1 MKNSKIKESRCCT
14 AGTKHV
20 QLVNLTVG
28 FGRGPGI
35 DASGV
40 DNVLVLNCTVY
51 GLGTSGV
58 DLSGTNSGERTP
70 FKIAVFYSKTR
81 SLPRQARDLCEEKG
95 RK

>member
-1 MKNSKIKESRCCT
+1 M
-14 AGTKHV
+14 

-58 DLSGTNSGERTP
+58 DLSGTNSGETTP
-70 FKIAVFYSKTR
+70 FSTR
-81 SLPRQARDLCEEKG
+81 KRDRCQDMLGTCV
-95 RK
+95 RKRDAN